1 MVESAERVQWVRVRE
16 EKESV
21 ERVLRGEGLEVK
33 VVEVSVRVEEERR
46 RAEVARRARLL
57 RKVEE
62 VSETREEA
70 VRRTAASWVARLC
83 EKVQSERLHRVFER

>member
-1 MVESAERVQWVRVRE
+1 MVESGERVQWVRVRE

-21 ERVLRGEGLEVK
+21 ERVLRGEGFEVK
-33 VVEVSVRVEEERR
+33 VVEASVREEEERR
-46 RAEVARRARLL
+46 RAEVARRARLF